1 MRRSFSDRV
10 FGGVCGGIAAGLRA
24 PAWLLRFVFALLTL
38 VSLGVFGILY
48 VVLWWLMPLES
59 PLERRRG
66 LPTVLVLLLIAA
78 SAAAWYARDNGLL
91 VTPDGVP
98 FFWQGA
104 AAVLAILFFLR
115 QIR

>member
-24 PAWLLRFVFALLTL
+24 PAWLVRGLFSLLIL
-38 VSLGVFGILY
+38 LSLGAFGVLY

-66 LPTVLVLLLIAA
+66 LPTILVLALVLACG
-78 SAAAWYARDNGLL
+78 AAWYARDNGLL
-91 VTPDGVP
+91 VTADGVP
-98 FFWQGA
+98 LFWQGA